1 MLPPTTPDQDHE
13 AASPTPARKT
23 ITDPDF
29 SGTPQPI
36 EEYAG
41 RADFPQCALGLYLDI
56 RGFAGVVM
64 EIVKQSLK
72 VRSPD
77 GITQSFNAYRLKSLY
92 APPDHS
98 EPLPVTVREDR
109 PTPAVA
115 FEMDDMDEPKPPA
128 PVREYIA
135 EPDFSAPVQP
145 ISDFASQPGF
155 PKCSFGAHVDIGGH
169 IGVVVEIVK
178 GSIKVQNDVGATRSF
193 NIEVLKKLHG
203 KP

>member
-1 MLPPTTPDQDHE
+1 MPSPTTPDQDNE
-13 AASPTPARKT
+13 ATTPPPVRKT
-23 ITDPDF
+23 ITAPDF
-29 SGTPQPI
+29 SSAPQPI
-36 EEYAG
+36 EDFAG

-98 EPLPVTVREDR
+98 EPLPVTARVNR
-109 PTPAVA
+109 PEPVA
-115 FEMDDMDEPKPPA
+115 ESEPDEPKPPV
-128 PVREYIA
+128 PMREYIA

-145 ISDFASQPGF
+145 VSDYAGQPGF
-155 PKCSFGAHVDIGGH
+155 PQCAYGAHVDIGGH

-178 GSIKVQNDVGATRSF
+178 GSLKVQNDAGSTRSF

-203 KP
+203 KT

>member
-1 MLPPTTPDQDHE
+1 MLPPTTPDQENE
-13 AASPTPARKT
+13 APSPTPTRKT

-29 SGTPQPI
+29 SGAPQPI
-36 EEYAG
+36 EDYAG
-41 RADFPQCALGLYLDI
+41 RADFPQCALGAYIDI

-64 EIVKQSLK
+64 EIVKQSIK

-77 GITQSFNAYRLKSLY
+77 GIAQSFNAYRLKSLY

-98 EPLPVTVREDR
+98 EPLPTTARFEQ
-109 PTPAVA
+109 PEPVA
-115 FEMDDMDEPKPPA
+115 ESKPDEPKPPA

-155 PKCSFGAHVDIGGH
+155 PKCSYGAHVDIGGH

-178 GSIKVQNDVGATRSF
+178 GSIKVQDNVGATRSF

-203 KP
+203 KT

>member
-13 AASPTPARKT
+13 AASPAPTRKT
-23 ITDPDF
+23 VTDPDF
-29 SGTPQPI
+29 SGAPQPI

-41 RADFPQCALGLYLDI
+41 RTDFPQCALGLYLDI

-64 EIVKQSLK
+64 EIVKQSIK

-77 GITQSFNAYRLKSLY
+77 GTTQSFNAYRLKSLY

-98 EPLPVTVREDR
+98 EPMPTTTHDDR
-109 PTPAVA
+109 PAPVA
-115 FEMDDMDEPKPPA
+115 ESEPDEPKPPA

-155 PKCSFGAHVDIGGH
+155 PKCSYGAHVDIGGH

-203 KP
+203 KI

>member
-1 MLPPTTPDQDHE
+1 MLPPTTPDQENE
-13 AASPTPARKT
+13 APSPAPTRKI

-29 SGTPQPI
+29 SGAPQPN
-36 EEYAG
+36 EDYAG
-41 RADFPQCALGLYLDI
+41 RADFPQCALGAYIDI

-64 EIVKQSLK
+64 EIVKQSIK

-98 EPLPVTVREDR
+98 EPLPTSTREER
-109 PTPAVA
+109 PAPAVA
-115 FEMDDMDEPKPPA
+115 VEQDKPVEPKPSA

-155 PKCSFGAHVDIGGH
+155 PKCAYGAHVDIGGH

-178 GSIKVQNDVGATRSF
+178 GSLKVQNDAGATRSF

-203 KP
+203 KT

>member
-64 EIVKQSLK
+64 EIVKQSIK

-77 GITQSFNAYRLKSLY
+77 GTTQSFNAYRLKSLY

-98 EPLPVTVREDR
+98 EPLPTNARVDR
-109 PTPAVA
+109 PEPVA
-115 FEMDDMDEPKPPA
+115 ESEPDEPKPAA

-135 EPDFSAPVQP
+135 EPDFSAPVQL
-145 ISDFASQPGF
+145 ISDYASQPGF
-155 PKCSFGAHVDIGGH
+155 PKCSYGAHVDIGGH

-178 GSIKVQNDVGATRSF
+178 SSIKVQNDAGATRSF

-203 KP
+203 KT